1 MKAEMRGQEGYR
13 SCDEDSKSLG
23 PVMLKV
29 RWRRH
34 QQGRQR
40 MSLGRRIWPTV
51 ESPFPPV
58 NMSDAASKA
67 IRENQRRGMSYQPL
81 LKAF

>member
-34 QQGRQR
+34 QPGRQR
-40 MSLGRRIWPTV
+40 MSLSRRIWPTV

-58 NMSDAASKA
+58 NMSNKGKPKEGYV
-67 IRENQRRGMSYQPL
+67 I
-81 LKAF
+81 